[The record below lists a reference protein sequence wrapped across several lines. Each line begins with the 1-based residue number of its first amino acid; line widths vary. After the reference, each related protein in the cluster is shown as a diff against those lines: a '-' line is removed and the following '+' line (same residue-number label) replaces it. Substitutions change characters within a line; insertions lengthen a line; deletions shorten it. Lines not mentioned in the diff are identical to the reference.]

1 MKINKEDILHTGN
14 LELLAK
20 KAVEGFITGFHKSP
34 FHGFSVEFA
43 EHRQY
48 NPGES
53 TRNIDWK
60 LYGRTDKLYT
70 KRYEEETNLR
80 CQFLID
86 TSSSMQVEQK
96 DTLSKLQYAVWTTA
110 AFTQLLKKQRDASG
124 LCFFDEKI
132 KEYTK
137 IASSARHYKELIHQ
151 LESYLTHSTQPQQT
165 DISKAI
171 HTVASQLHRRS
182 LVVLFTDF
190 LEKDRDLDKLFDSIK
205 HLKHNKHE
213 VIVFH
218 TLHQSS
224 ELDFEYGS
232 HPMTFEDAETG
243 EQIKLQPNEVKEQ
256 YVANM
261 ASYCAK
267 IKTHLNQYKI
277 DYVVADTSQSISQA
291 LIPFLVKRKKMNR

>member
-48 NPGES
+48 NQGES
-53 TRNIDWK
+53 TKNIDWK

-70 KRYEEETNLR
+70 KRFDEETNLR

-86 TSSSMQVEQK
+86 KSSSMQIEHK
-96 DTLSKLQYAVWTTA
+96 DVLSKLQYAIWVTA
-110 AFTQLLKKQRDASG
+110 VFTQLLKKQRDASG
-124 LCFFDEKI
+124 LCFFDNEI
-132 KEYTK
+132 NEYTK
-137 IASSARHYKELIHQ
+137 IASSSRHYKELIYK
-151 LESYLTHSTQPQQT
+151 LEPYLSYKSNQKST
-165 DISKAI
+165 DISETI
-171 HTVASQLHRRS
+171 HTIAAQIHRRS

-190 LEKDRDLDKLFDSIK
+190 IESTRDLEKLFDSIK

-218 TLHQSS
+218 TLHQPS
-224 ELDFEYGS
+224 ELVFDYGNS
-232 HPMTFEDAETG
+232 PMTFEDAETG
-243 EQIKLQPNEVKEQ
+243 EKVKLMPNDVKEE
-256 YVANM
+256 YISSFSKYNDR
-261 ASYCAK
+261 
-267 IKTHLNQYKI
+267 IKSKLNQYKI
-277 DYVVADTSQSISQA
+277 DYVEADTSKPIEHA
-291 LIPFLVKRKKMNR
+291 LIPFLVKRKKMRS